1 MSEQK
6 TNNDSTETTPFSQAV
21 ANFSEKVNKFK
32 TTKKTQSKLPRV
44 HKQEQRTTSL
54 SHVQITLVSEDSS
67 QVEEI
72 KPAVGLRRNS
82 SNLSLMSMSSVG
94 GSSSMSKGSFFPL
107 GTSKIDKIRYYNKN
121 KHQILSSNTYKQK
134 RTKLNLERDIK
145 WNGPYDEEFFKCF
158 EQLLDR
164 AIKKL
169 VAKDRAEPSTLST
182 LSSNCK
188 DSRTPVHF
196 KRPQSELEFS

>member
-32 TTKKTQSKLPRV
+32 STKTKSKLPRV

-54 SHVQITLVSEDSS
+54 SHVQITMVSEDSS

-72 KPAVGLRRNS
+72 RPAGLRRNS

-107 GTSKIDKIRYYNKN
+107 GTSKIDKIRYYKKN

-134 RTKLNLERDIK
+134 RTKLNMERDIK

-164 AIKKL
+164 EIKKL
-169 VAKDRAEPSTLST
+169 VTKERERAEPSTLST
-182 LSSNCK
+182 FTLSSNCK
-188 DSRTPVHF
+188 DNRTPVHF
-196 KRPQSELEFS
+196 KPSELDFS